1 MDISKNLD
9 MLSCSSIYLCEL
21 SMNRCAGSLTSLC
34 FKVPL
39 MKHIYTWV
47 EAMPVDKKDII
58 RAISNKESP
67 VICPGG
73 VQEVAFIDK

>member
-1 MDISKNLD
+1 
-9 MLSCSSIYLCEL
+9 
-21 SMNRCAGSLTSLC
+21 
-34 FKVPL
+34 

-47 EAMPVDKKDII
+47 EAMPVDKKDIV